1 MSNILQ
7 CRTWQVK
14 AKDGERT
21 TWYTPLRFLKEYKSV
36 TYAEHYNT
44 TSSCGDWSGLF
55 VQHINNRWYAIP
67 FYQQNMYGYFLLTTS
82 STLVEF
88 NKYPTKEELYEVY
101 DKLQLLY
108 A

>member
-7 CRTWQVK
+7 CRTWQVR

-36 TYAEHYNT
+36 TYAEYFNT
-44 TSSCGDWSGLF
+44 MSSCGDWDGLL
-55 VQHINNRWYAIP
+55 VQNVNKRWYVIP
-67 FYQQNMYGYFLLTTS
+67 FYQENKFGYFLLTTS
-82 STLVEF
+82 STFVEF
-88 NKYPTKEELYEVY
+88 KTYPTQEELCEVY
-101 DKLQLLY
+101 DTLQLMY